1 MRTEREYANRRGFFP
16 KYENII
22 AGYVQSEKGL
32 KKVLRIDKRTV
43 TLDKRRLNSS
53 QREILHDF
61 LKPFTD
67 LRGVSDL
74 SCILSFTDCLDNSVQ
89 IFP

>member
-43 TLDKRRLNSS
+43 TLDKRRSNSS

-67 LRGVSDL
+67 LRSISDL
-74 SCILSFTDCLDNSVQ
+74 SYILSFTDCLDNSVQ